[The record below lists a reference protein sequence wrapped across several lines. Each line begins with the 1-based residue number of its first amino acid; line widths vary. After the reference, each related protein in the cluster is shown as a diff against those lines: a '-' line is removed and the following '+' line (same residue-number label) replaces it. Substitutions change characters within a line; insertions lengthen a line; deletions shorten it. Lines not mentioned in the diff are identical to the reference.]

1 MKKFSKLNMLVVGV
15 ALAAGICVPMQAVQ
29 AVEFGYKALQG
40 ANDTYLKSTAPKSGE
55 ADTLYKCSGR
65 IVADA
70 RDCPDG
76 AVIAVYMEMVTQPAP
91 ASGEPQKYIWDAC
104 VTCSN

>member
-1 MKKFSKLNMLVVGV
+1 MKKFGKLNMLVAGV
-15 ALAAGICVPMQAVQ
+15 MLAAGCVLPAQ
-29 AVEFGYKALQG
+29 AVEFDYKALQG